1 MNWASLTDLF
11 QINLNFNQLIVTDF
25 VTSVMSKSI
34 IENSDGFLAF
44 IFFFYCTHIG
54 FNLKISFN

>member
-25 VTSVMSKSI
+25 VKSVMSKSI
-34 IENSDGFLAF
+34 IENSDGF
-44 IFFFYCTHIG
+44 
-54 FNLKISFN
+54 